1 MNPSLVCNEQCIYAC
16 GSSPHLIYL
25 FWYLLLAMPRMK
37 SEQHADLRSLG
48 KEAHV
53 TQRGIASLIQSL
65 RDKGTPDHVSRAT
78 HARKDL
84 AQTQTPYGQL
94 MTEVE
99 VSFTDPS
106 KRALTI
112 GFQNPMAYVQYQATH
127 SMHYATLL
135 TQALIKHPPPP
146 TNVWRI
152 VLYQDGVDP
161 RDGLTKH
168 KSRHAVVF

>member
-1 MNPSLVCNEQCIYAC
+1 
-16 GSSPHLIYL
+16 
-25 FWYLLLAMPRMK
+25 MPKRK

-65 RDKGTPDHVSRAT
+65 RDKGIPDHVSRAT
-78 HARKDL
+78 QYRARKDL

-127 SMHYATLL
+127 SEHYATLL

-152 VLYQDGVDP
+152 V
-161 RDGLTKH
+161 
-168 KSRHAVVF
+168 

>member
-1 MNPSLVCNEQCIYAC
+1 
-16 GSSPHLIYL
+16 
-25 FWYLLLAMPRMK
+25 MPKRK

-53 TQRGIASLIQSL
+53 TQRGIASLAQSL
-65 RDKGTPDHVSRAT
+65 RDKGIPDHVSRAT
-78 HARKDL
+78 QYRARKDL

-127 SMHYATLL
+127 SEHYGNTLD
-135 TQALIKHPPPP
+135 A
-146 TNVWRI
+146 
-152 VLYQDGVDP
+152 GVDQASAVPNECMENCLVP
-161 RDGLTKH
+161 RWSGPRGWAYK
-168 KSRHAVVF
+168 A